1 MVRQSDN
8 FTNTKHVIPTSL
20 KCFQQLPIAVKRI
33 KHLPSSPSPCLPAF
47 ILVLC
52 HFLPCLL
59 PCTCLFP
66 AARGIL
72 HAPPSLFRPW
82 CPYTPPPS
90 TINLYFSPDCKGIIP
105 SRMHRFSTSHPKI
118 RQILLQ
124 HKFRESR
131 FPFFGALSSVLH
143 QKPIRMIVIL
153 VPILPIRPQVHESR
167 GHGHVGEPRYSQ

>member
-1 MVRQSDN
+1 MNREYSLVRQCDN

-82 CPYTPPPS
+82 CPYTPPPL
-90 TINLYFSPDCKGIIP
+90 NNQPLLL
-105 SRMHRFSTSHPKI
+105 SR
-118 RQILLQ
+118 LQ
-124 HKFRESR
+124 GDHTFQDVSV
-131 FPFFGALSSVLH
+131 FYLSS
-143 QKPIRMIVIL
+143 QDTPD
-153 VPILPIRPQVHESR
+153 SFTA
-167 GHGHVGEPRYSQ
+167 